1 MMHLRELSA
10 EDQERV
16 RAWRND
22 PEIRKYMYTDHE
34 ITVAEHSAWF
44 ARTLKDPTCKYWII
58 VCDAEDVGVACL
70 FNIDLKNRSC
80 YWGFYAV
87 GAAIRGKGVG
97 NFAEFSV
104 LRYVFEELKLQKLC
118 CEVLAFNQAV
128 INMHKKFG
136 FVQEGLFRRHILKGD
151 EFVDVVCLA
160 LLQEEWS
167 AKKPELELRLK
178 AKDII

>member
-1 MMHLRELSA
+1 MHLRELSV
-10 EDQERV
+10 EDREKV

-22 PEIRKYMYTDHE
+22 PGIRKYMYTDHE
-34 ITVAEHSAWF
+34 ITVEEHGAWF

-58 VCDAEDVGVACL
+58 VCDAQDAGVLCL
-70 FNIDLKNRSC
+70 FNIDLKNRHC
-80 YWGFYAV
+80 FWGFYAV
-87 GAAIRGKGVG
+87 GAVVRGKGVG

-136 FVQEGLFRRHILKGD
+136 FMQEGLFRRHILKRD
-151 EFVDVVCLA
+151 QFVDVVSLA
-160 LLQEEWS
+160 ILQEEWN
-167 AKKPELELRLK
+167 ARKQELELRLR
-178 AKDII
+178 AKGII